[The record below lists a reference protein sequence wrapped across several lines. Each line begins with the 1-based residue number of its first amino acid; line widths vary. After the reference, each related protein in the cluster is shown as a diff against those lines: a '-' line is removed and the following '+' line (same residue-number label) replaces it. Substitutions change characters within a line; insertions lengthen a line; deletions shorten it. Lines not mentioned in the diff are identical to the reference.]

1 MEMLADN
8 TKYCSN

>member
-1 MEMLADN
+1 MEMLAEN